1 MDLKAVLFDFDG
13 VIADTLTYHVDAWQR
28 VFADYGVRIAAEDV
42 YLLEG
47 QLAENIGRQLA
58 RQKGLALDDATL
70 AQLVRQKRMIYNQI
84 TRAQV
89 YPNARHAIEF
99 LKQHRIK
106 IALVTGSIR
115 KNIEPVTG
123 NEFLALFDVMIFGDE
138 VANTKPHPEPYLTAA
153 KKLQVAP
160 KDCLVIENAP
170 MGIRAAKLAGMVCVA
185 LKTTIKDGEY
195 LKEAD
200 WIVDDISQ
208 VPWHQWFASIAEGKS
223 DLRH

>member
-28 VFADYGVRIAAEDV
+28 VFADYGVRIAPEDV

-58 RQKGLALDDATL
+58 RQKGLALDDGTL
-70 AQLVRQKRMIYNQI
+70 AQIVHQKRMIYNQI

-89 YPNARHAIEF
+89 YPNARKAIEF
-99 LKQHRIK
+99 LKQNQIK

-123 NEFLALFDVMIFGDE
+123 NGFLALFDAMIFGDQ

-185 LKTTIKDGEY
+185 LQTTIKDGKY

-208 VPWHQWFASIAEGKS
+208 VPWHQWFASITEGKS